1 MFNYSLSMNNQKTTP
16 PPALLIISPGCP
28 HCAPVLDALAT
39 MVKGGIVSSLEI
51 INVSWHPEKAQEL
64 GVTSA
69 PWCRI
74 GIFEFTG
81 RYSEEELRTWARLAT
96 TESGV
101 SNYFAHL
108 LETREMHKLI
118 KTVKQH
124 PNTLSDLLRLLEQLD
139 VPMDIRIGVGAAIEE
154 LQEQNMLL
162 PAIPKLIELT
172 LSNHPQIRADACH
185 YLGLTGSTDAIPVVQ
200 ALLLDEDGEVKEIAA
215 ETMALLEKNS

>member
-1 MFNYSLSMNNQKTTP
+1 MS
-16 PPALLIISPGCP
+16 
-28 HCAPVLDALAT
+28 H
-39 MVKGGIVSSLEI
+39 LEI
-51 INVSWHPEKAQEL
+51 INVSRHPERAQEL

-81 RYSEEELRTWARLAT
+81 RYSEEELRSWAQLAT

-101 SNYFAHL
+101 GDYFVHL

-118 KTVKQH
+118 KTIKKH
-124 PNTLSDLLRLLEQLD
+124 PHTLNDLLRLLEELD
-139 VPMDIRIGVGAAIEE
+139 VPMDVRIGVGAAIEE
-154 LQEQNMLL
+154 LQERNMLL

-172 LSNHPQIRADACH
+172 LSNHSQIRADACH

-215 ETMALLEKNS
+215 ETMALLENNP